1 MFERIGRFLGRYL
14 EFDRR
19 DAQPYVSQDYDALVA
34 TIRVGDV
41 LLVEGRA
48 KISTGIKYLTQSTW
62 SHAALCVRD
71 TTSGGAPELVEVTLE
86 DGCHRI
92 PLSKYK
98 GINTRLC
105 RAASLSTEERRI
117 VARFAEDRI
126 GLQYDMRHI
135 FDLMRYLIPTPP
147 VPTRW
152 RRRML
157 SFGSGDPTRA
167 ICSSLIAQAF
177 QSVHYPILPTIEMVK
192 ATGASP
198 WQAREVW
205 HIRHYS
211 MFMPR
216 DFDLSPYF
224 AVIKPTLQ
232 RGFDHHQIPWAESVD
247 EDAPADIGGQPARLS
262 GVK

>member
-1 MFERIGRFLGRYL
+1 MAQGKETMFERIGRFLGRYL

-167 ICSSLIAQAF
+167 ICSSLIAEAY
-177 QSVHYPILPTIEMVK
+177 QSIGYPILPDIRVEG
-192 ATGASP
+192 GAGDL
-198 WQAREVW
+198 ARREAY
-205 HIRHYS
+205 HIRN
-211 MFMPR
+211 FALFTPR

-224 AVIKPTLQ
+224 QVVKPTLEN
-232 RGFDHHQIPWAESVD
+232 GFDYRAFAWAE
-247 EDAPADIGGQPARLS
+247 EDSQGPAG
-262 GVK
+262 